1 MTQTQSL
8 EALYETLLTSV
19 ALNTGRERIL
29 NRIEVAV
36 CYQQKLF
43 IAEPRRG
50 RIRLRFGRQCM
61 GSPSLMDYIEEALRA
76 AEALAYGITSAAA
89 IRLDAETRRWY
100 EWELNQHEQ
109 GSD

>member
-8 EALYETLLTSV
+8 EALYETLLTHV
-19 ALNTGRERIL
+19 ASTTGRERIL
-29 NRIEVAV
+29 KRIEIEV

-43 IAEPRRG
+43 IAEPRHG

-61 GSPSLMDYIEEALRA
+61 GSPNLMDYIEEALRA
-76 AEALAYGITSAAA
+76 AEALAYGITTATA
-89 IRLDAETRRWY
+89 IRLDAEARRLY
-100 EWELNQHEQ
+100 EWELEQFNQ